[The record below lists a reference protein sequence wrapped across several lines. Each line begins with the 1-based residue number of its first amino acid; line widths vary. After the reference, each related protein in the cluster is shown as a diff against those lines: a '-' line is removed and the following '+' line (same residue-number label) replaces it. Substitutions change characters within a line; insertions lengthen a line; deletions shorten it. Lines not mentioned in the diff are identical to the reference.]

1 MAIAYT
7 TQSLAAEDPLLMDRQ
22 PGVAEI
28 ERMFPSP
35 VAEGK
40 GRKAV
45 EGGVS
50 VVAGPG
56 MGKTSLLAQ
65 LAAKLHGDRRL
76 ITAKIDIPDVTPYLS
91 ESGFYDFL
99 GEIVLRTRRAL
110 VQAMQTMTSPSTQDA
125 AYNEIHAA
133 LQQEPAWDVADGQ
146 AMTPRGFERF
156 IATLAQAA
164 LHTPGICL
172 LFDDVD
178 KVGTA
183 PWKGPFISALRFVFQ
198 ASSGITP
205 IYALWTLFGDES
217 LPGSNYFRN
226 VTRPVFLEPLAA
238 DASAPGSRFELMNLG
253 LPDLLAPTRAAI
265 SRLVGGHPLLLQTL
279 LRDLA
284 EQVPDAGACA
294 RLAPDQISATLGTRI
309 VDYQQ
314 RVVAHLL
321 SLSTG
326 LGAALVDLERKRLP
340 YATLPRGLVASGFV
354 DRDDD
359 GVAVLIERVREVLAL
374 RTP

>member
-1 MAIAYT
+1 MQYT
-7 TQSLAAEDPLLMDRQ
+7 TQSLAANDPRWVDRQ

-65 LAAKLHGDRRL
+65 LAAKLHRDRRL
-76 ITAKIDIPDVTPYLS
+76 ITAQITIPDVGSYAD
-91 ESGFYDFL
+91 EAGFYAFL
-99 GEIVLRTRRAL
+99 GEIVLRTRQSL
-110 VQAMQTMTSPSTQDA
+110 LQAMQGITPPAAQDA
-125 AYNEIHAA
+125 SYNEIHAA
-133 LQQEPAWDVADGQ
+133 LQLEPSWDVPETQ

-178 KVGTA
+178 KVATA

-226 VTRPVFLEPLAA
+226 VTRPVFLEPLSA
-238 DASAPGSRFELMNLG
+238 DASTPGSRFELVAVGFPELV
-253 LPDLLAPTRAAI
+253 PSTRLAI
-265 SRLVGGHPLLLQTL
+265 SRLVGGHPLLLQKFLADLAQRVPDVDARAQLGPEHLAAALGPDAVAEQQQLVATL
-279 LRDLA
+279 LSMS
-284 EQVPDAGACA
+284 A
-294 RLAPDQISATLGTRI
+294 RLGT
-309 VDYQQ
+309 
-314 RVVAHLL
+314 
-321 SLSTG
+321 
-326 LGAALVDLERKRLP
+326 ALADLEGKGLP
-340 YATLPRGLVASGFV
+340 YASLPRGLVASGFV
-354 DRDDD
+354 DKDDE
-359 GVAVLIERVREVLAL
+359 GFATLIERAREVLL
-374 RTP
+374 PGTP

>member
-1 MAIAYT
+1 MQYT
-7 TQSLAAEDPLLMDRQ
+7 TQSLRANDPLLMDRQ

-35 VAEGK
+35 VAVGK

-56 MGKTSLLAQ
+56 MGKTSLFAQ

-76 ITAKIDIPDVTPYLS
+76 ITAQITIPDVTSYLD
-91 ESGFYDFL
+91 EAGFYAFL
-99 GEIVLRTRRAL
+99 GEIVVRTRQSL
-110 VQAMQTMTSPSTQDA
+110 LQTMQTITPPAAQDA
-125 AYNEIHAA
+125 SYNEIHAA
-133 LQQEPAWDVADGQ
+133 LQVEPAWDVPESQ

-178 KVGTA
+178 KVGAA

-198 ASSGITP
+198 TSSGITP

-226 VTRPVFLEPLAA
+226 VTRPVFLEPLSA
-238 DASAPGSRFELMNLG
+238 DSAAPGSRFELMAVG
-253 LPDLLAPTRAAI
+253 LPELTPPTRIEI
-265 SRLVGGHPLLLQTL
+265 SRLVGGHPMLLQKVL
-279 LRDLA
+279 ADLA
-284 EQVPDAGACA
+284 RAVPDPVA
-294 RLAPDQISATLGTRI
+294 RAQLAPEALAQALGAN
-309 VDYQQ
+309 
-314 RVVAHLL
+314 VVADQQAVVARLL
-321 SLSTG
+321 SLSAG
-326 LGAALVDLERKRLP
+326 LATALADLERKRLP
-340 YATLPRGLVASGFV
+340 YATLPRGVVASGFV
-354 DRDDD
+354 DKGED
-359 GVAVLIERVREVLAL
+359 GVAVLIERAREVLHA
-374 RTP
+374 RVP

>member
-1 MAIAYT
+1 MATQYT
-7 TQSLAAEDPLLMDRQ
+7 TQSLAADDSLLMDRQ

-76 ITAKIDIPDVTPYLS
+76 ITAQIAIPDVTSYLD
-91 ESGFYDFL
+91 ESGFYAFL
-99 GEIVLRTRRAL
+99 GEIVLRTRGAL
-110 VQAMQTMTSPSTQDA
+110 LQTMQTITPPAAQDA
-125 AYNEIHAA
+125 SYNEIHAA
-133 LQQEPAWDVADGQ
+133 LQTEPAWDVPDAQ

-172 LFDDVD
+172 LFDNVD
-178 KVGTA
+178 NVGTA

-226 VTRPVFLEPLAA
+226 VTRPVFLEPLSA
-238 DASAPGSRFELMNLG
+238 DVTAPGSRFELMNLG
-253 LPDLLAPTRAAI
+253 LPELILPTRTAI
-265 SRLVGGHPLLLQTL
+265 SRLVGGHPLLLQTI
-279 LRDLA
+279 LRDLTQQMPDADLRAQLVPEQLAAALGAEVVA
-284 EQVPDAGACA
+284 EQ
-294 RLAPDQISATLGTRI
+294 
-309 VDYQQ
+309 Q
-314 RVVAHLL
+314 RAVSRLL

-326 LGAALVDLERKRLP
+326 LAAALTDLERKRP
-340 YATLPRGLVASGFV
+340 RYAGLPRGLVASGFV
-354 DRDDD
+354 DKDDD
-359 GVAVLIERVREVLAL
+359 GVAVLIERAREVLAA
-374 RTP
+374 P